1 MFLQRPVDTIIILV
15 TLFCMMFWVNL
26 QFDYIERELEI
37 IKIEIKQIYNDLIF
51 EE

>member
-1 MFLQRPVDTIIILV
+1 MKSWEIFAIGAMFAV
-15 TLFCMMFWVNL
+15 TNC
-26 QFDYIERELEI
+26 YITHYGAWTKKELEI

>member
-1 MFLQRPVDTIIILV
+1 MFLQRPVDTIIILMA
-15 TLFCMMFWVNL
+15 LFCMMFWVNL